1 MTLLSH
7 IVTERIVK
15 PPRVFLYGIEGIGKT
30 TFAASAPAPIILQ
43 TEDGADMLDVPRF
56 PVAESLDTV
65 FEELDALI
73 AEDHP
78 YQTLAVDSVD
88 WLEKLVFDR
97 VCSDYRVKNVQQAA
111 GGYGR
116 GYDAAMQYWQQ
127 IRSRLATLR
136 DKRGMAILLLA
147 HHQIKAVGD
156 PEYPEYQQYQP
167 RLQDK
172 AMHMLSEWVDAVL
185 FATRK
190 MRVDE
195 DGKAHPT
202 GADGGERILRCIGS
216 PTCIAKSRYALPAEI
231 PLNWDAFM
239 AEFNAAVRANRINP
253 DVPAESSI
261 R

>member
-1 MTLLSH
+1 MKLDNLITKKV
-7 IVTERIVK
+7 IK

-30 TFAASAPAPIILQ
+30 TFAASAPAPVILQ
-43 TEDGADMLDVPRF
+43 TEDGADLLDVPRF
-56 PVAESLDTV
+56 PVAERFDVVL
-65 FEELDALI
+65 EELDALI
-73 AEDHP
+73 AEPHEF
-78 YQTLAVDSVD
+78 QTLAIDSVD
-88 WLEKLVFDR
+88 WLEKLIFDR
-97 VCSDYRVKNVQQAA
+97 VCEDYRVKNIQQAA

-116 GYDAAMQYWQQ
+116 GYDAAMKFWQQ
-127 IRSRLATLR
+127 IRAKLATLR
-136 DKRGMAILLLA
+136 DRRGMAIVLLA

-156 PEYPEYQQYQP
+156 PEYPDYQQYQP

-202 GADGGERILRCIGS
+202 GADGGERILRCVGS

-231 PLNWDAFM
+231 PLNWNAFM
-239 AEFNAAVRANRINP
+239 EEFNACVRDNRINP
-253 DVPAESSI
+253 DVPQNENN
-261 R
+261 

>member
-1 MTLLSH
+1 MSMLDQIIH
-7 IVTERIVK
+7 AKVVK
-15 PPRVFLYGIEGIGKT
+15 PPRVFVYGIEGIGKT
-30 TFAASAPAPIILQ
+30 TFGANAPVPIVIQ

-56 PVAESLDTV
+56 PVAESVGQVLQ
-65 FEELDALI
+65 ELDALI
-73 AEDHP
+73 AEPHEF
-78 YQTLAVDSVD
+78 QTVVIDSVD
-88 WLEKLVFDR
+88 WLEKLIFDQ
-97 VCSDYRVKNVQQAA
+97 VCEDYRVKNIQQAA

-116 GYDAAMQYWQQ
+116 GYDAAMKYWQQ
-127 IRSRLATLR
+127 VRAKLATLR
-136 DKRGMAILLLA
+136 DVRNMAVVLVA
-147 HHQIKAVGD
+147 HHQVKPVGD

-202 GADGGERILRCIGS
+202 GADGGERILRCVGS

-231 PLNWDAFM
+231 PLSWADFM
-239 AEFNAAVRANRINP
+239 REFSAAVAEDRIDPN
-253 DVPAESSI
+253 VPREAVN
-261 R
+261 